1 MWMWERPDW
10 PEFRFEE
17 GRLADAM
24 RRFAEADAGLV
35 GRSEGFGDEWRR
47 ELAVEL
53 MFAEALA
60 SHAIEGEALD
70 SESVRSSLLLAL
82 GGLSESPRRDPR
94 IAEGGAVALILDAR
108 RHWDQPL
115 TKQRLCAWQ
124 SMALAGRAKPTLEVG
139 DYRSGPEKM
148 GIVSGN
154 GSLHGFKPMRVHYEA
169 PPSDRVPAEMARFLE
184 WFNASRGRING
195 LARTAVAHLWFE
207 KIHPFDDGNGRV
219 GRALADL
226 AASQA
231 LGRPTL
237 SCLATAINQD
247 RDPYYRALE
256 QAGRD
261 GMDVNPFLDYFA
273 GVALRAQEIA
283 LREVRFVLGKARFFS
298 RFDARL
304 NARQRKAA
312 LRVFAEGSKGFAG
325 GLSRNNYQA
334 ITKASSA
341 TATRDLADLVRI
353 GAMTSAGEG
362 RSVRYALATDPPQH
376 LLLEALADGAP
387 AGAAPE
393 AEAHG
398 QPRRRSRSA
407 SPGP

>member
-124 SMALAGRAKPTLEVG
+124 SMALAGG
-139 DYRSGPEKM
+139 RSPLWRSATTGAARRRWDRQRQRQPA
-148 GIVSGN
+148 
-154 GSLHGFKPMRVHYEA
+154 RVQ
-169 PPSDRVPAEMARFLE
+169 
-184 WFNASRGRING
+184 
-195 LARTAVAHLWFE
+195 AHA
-207 KIHPFDDGNGRV
+207 
-219 GRALADL
+219 RALR
-226 AASQA
+226 
-231 LGRPTL
+231 G
-237 SCLATAINQD
+237 
-247 RDPYYRALE
+247 
-256 QAGRD
+256 
-261 GMDVNPFLDYFA
+261 
-273 GVALRAQEIA
+273 
-283 LREVRFVLGKARFFS
+283 
-298 RFDARL
+298 
-304 NARQRKAA
+304 AA
-312 LRVFAEGSKGFAG
+312 LRPRA
-325 GLSRNNYQA
+325 R
-334 ITKASSA
+334 
-341 TATRDLADLVRI
+341 RD
-353 GAMTSAGEG
+353 
-362 RSVRYALATDPPQH
+362 
-376 LLLEALADGAP
+376 
-387 AGAAPE
+387 
-393 AEAHG
+393 
-398 QPRRRSRSA
+398 
-407 SPGP
+407 GPLP